1 MGKINSITKQ
11 TDNRYV
17 NLYNV
22 KATSVHNTPVNYFV
36 SSRAK
41 DVDSLKMVTHKNNP
55 DGVIIYSIYG
65 EKHDKVVLIRQ
76 YRYTLGDY
84 IYEFPAGLVEPDENY
99 HEGAIRE
106 MYEETGLKLDPIP
119 VAEAYQK
126 PYFTTV
132 GMTDESCAT
141 VYGYASGE
149 ISSKAQEDTE
159 EIEVILADREEVKR
173 ILKEENVAIMTAYM
187 LMHFLEDKEPFG
199 FLNKDNNKIPG
210 NPGILLCSRKFCW
223 NFQALPGRILFI
235 HSIQYP
241 DRRYP
246 PYSFLRYRNQNH
258 LHYQYN
264 PSSHRYLVRNHRRY
278 LLYNPEYRKCHF
290 LSYLQNPQ

>member
-99 HEGAIRE
+99 HEGAI
-106 MYEETGLKLDPIP
+106 
-119 VAEAYQK
+119 
-126 PYFTTV
+126 
-132 GMTDESCAT
+132 AT

-149 ISSKAQEDTE
+149 MSSKAQEDTE

-199 FLNKDNNKIPG
+199 FLNKI
-210 NPGILLCSRKFCW
+210 R
-223 NFQALPGRILFI
+223 
-235 HSIQYP
+235 
-241 DRRYP
+241 
-246 PYSFLRYRNQNH
+246 
-258 LHYQYN
+258 
-264 PSSHRYLVRNHRRY
+264 
-278 LLYNPEYRKCHF
+278 
-290 LSYLQNPQ
+290 